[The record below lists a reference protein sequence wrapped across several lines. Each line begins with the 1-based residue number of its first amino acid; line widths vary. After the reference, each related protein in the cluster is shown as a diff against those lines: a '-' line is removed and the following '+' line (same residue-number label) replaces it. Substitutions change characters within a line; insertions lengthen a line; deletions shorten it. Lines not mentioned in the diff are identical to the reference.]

1 MADDIFAFAEQSD
14 AAPPRRRRGWA
25 WLVSAVIVAVLVVA
39 AFLLGEWIARDLVR
53 NAVRQQ
59 LVSQLALPAD
69 QQVAVDIPGSILW
82 QLATGTIDDV
92 TISSDDVT
100 IRDISGDATVHLR
113 NVQIRAGFAMS
124 EGSATV
130 SFDTDQLR
138 ALLTRVDGFP
148 TETVGLAAP
157 NVTMSTEL
165 SAFGVA
171 VPVGVA
177 LTPSAADGDLV
188 LSPASL
194 QLGGATIT
202 ADDLRSRFGDLA
214 DTVIR
219 DWRVCVADSLPAGMP
234 LQSVQVSG
242 ERLVV
247 SFGVS
252 GSIATDP
259 AQRANGTCA

>member
-1 MADDIFAFAEQSD
+1 MSI
-14 AAPPRRRRGWA
+14 
-25 WLVSAVIVAVLVVA
+25 LIVAVLVVA
-39 AFLLGEWIARDLVR
+39 AFFLGEWIARDLVR

-82 QLATGTIDDV
+82 QLATGTIDEV
-92 TISSDDVT
+92 TIASDDVT
-100 IRDISGDATVHLR
+100 VRDVTGDASVELR
-113 NVQIRAGFAMS
+113 NVEIRSGFAMS

-130 SFDTDQLR
+130 SFDVEQLR
-138 ALLTRVDGFP
+138 ALLSRVDGLP
-148 TETVGLAAP
+148 VDTVGLAAP

-165 SAFGVA
+165 SALGVA
-171 VPVGVA
+171 LPIGVA
-177 LTPSAADGDLV
+177 LTPSAADGDLL

-214 DTVIR
+214 DTVVR

-242 ERLVV
+242 DRLVA

-259 AQRANGTCA
+259 AQRAVGTCA